1 MNVYFLVHAKR
12 KEDISEIRS
21 YLEVYA
27 SEMITEEP
35 QGKTFRARAFLI
47 TYEHLFRATLSR
59 TEQGWQQ
66 HGESRIPDSL
76 EDVVE
81 RVELSQN
88 S

>member
-1 MNVYFLVHAKR
+1 MNIYFLIHAK
-12 KEDISEIRS
+12 KEEDIPEIRS

-27 SEMITEEP
+27 PEIITEEP
-35 QGKTFRARAFLI
+35 RGKTFRARSFPI
-47 TYEHLFRATLSR
+47 TYEHLFRATLFR

-81 RVELSQN
+81 RVELYQN